1 MSIDPLG
8 ILIWLLIAVVL
19 FVVADLVLGLFG
31 QPRGTPIW
39 KIVMLILLVIL
50 ILQLF
55 SGVGTF
61 RRPFVQVGQVELCEP
76 RVCSPLLMLPG

>member
-1 MSIDPLG
+1 MSIDPIG

-19 FVVADLVLGLFG
+19 FVVADLVLGMFG
-31 QPRGTPIW
+31 QGRGTPIY
-39 KIVMLILLVIL
+39 KIVMLILLVLL
-50 ILQLF
+50 IVQLF

-61 RRPFVQVGQVELCEP
+61 RRPFIRVGQVELYEP